1 MYKVEKTKI
10 NRKVMKKYQVTK
22 KFISGLLKGLTYT
35 EITSVKFNL
44 GEKYGNYIIIDVQE
58 V

>member
-1 MYKVEKTKI
+1 
-10 NRKVMKKYQVTK
+10 MKKYQVTK

-35 EITSVKFNL
+35 ETTGVKFFL
-44 GEKYGNYIIIDVQE
+44 GKRYGNYIIIDVQE

>member
-1 MYKVEKTKI
+1 
-10 NRKVMKKYQVTK
+10 MKKYQVTK

-35 EITSVKFNL
+35 EITSVKFNS
-44 GEKYGNYIIIDVQE
+44 GKKYGNYIIIDIKE